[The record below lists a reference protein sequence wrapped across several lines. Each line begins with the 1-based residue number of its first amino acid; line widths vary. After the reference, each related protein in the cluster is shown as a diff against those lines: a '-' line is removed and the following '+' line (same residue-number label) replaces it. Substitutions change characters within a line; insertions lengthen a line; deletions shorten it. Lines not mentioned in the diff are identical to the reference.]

1 MRGEGVDV
9 AGGRKPTIAHFL
21 PWDSIG
27 GVEIGTLR
35 IIEATRDQFRHVTF
49 CMPQAVELR
58 EACEEAGAEVVLYV
72 PPEPSV
78 RHGLRFLRES
88 LVVADDLTRMRVDL
102 AHCSE
107 TKAAYHNSLAALL
120 AHVPMITHVRSR
132 YAKVTLRD
140 WLGFLPVAGYVFVSK
155 DSRRQFGLKV
165 PDEKARVLY
174 DAVDVVAQ
182 EDEATVQALRGSLG
196 VAANVPLIGM
206 IARVN
211 PQKDYDTLAD
221 AAALV
226 LAKRPDVQFLVA
238 GDNAIVELNRTH
250 YAHVSA
256 RLKELGIAEKF
267 VFTGFRTDVA
277 QIVAALDVFVLCTH
291 REGLPLAI
299 LEAMALGKP
308 VIATAVDGIPEVIEQ
323 GVTGFLHDHENSRQL
338 ADAILLCIEKPALAK
353 RIGEAAQEHC
363 RRTYNS
369 HVFTANVA
377 QIYHDFLRDEQ
388 ATEGSAC
395 S

>member
-1 MRGEGVDV
+1 
-9 AGGRKPTIAHFL
+9 
-21 PWDSIG
+21 
-27 GVEIGTLR
+27 
-35 IIEATRDQFRHVTF
+35 
-49 CMPQAVELR
+49 
-58 EACEEAGAEVVLYV
+58 
-72 PPEPSV
+72 
-78 RHGLRFLRES
+78 
-88 LVVADDLTRMRVDL
+88 
-102 AHCSE
+102 
-107 TKAAYHNSLAALL
+107 
-120 AHVPMITHVRSR
+120 
-132 YAKVTLRD
+132 
-140 WLGFLPVAGYVFVSK
+140 
-155 DSRRQFGLKV
+155 V